1 MIVDQLDLR
10 AYNGEE
16 SRIDGL
22 VNDILIQRTS
32 EKMMEAIL
40 SLLTD
45 TVAAVP
51 QVGAYY
57 TFGYQAKT
65 PRMRYD
71 GNPLIACTGVYEWG
85 FSGLNYHWGDF
96 RNYTFE
102 ELTTNPYLVYPS
114 ELGDLRSIPYQD
126 LKINRS

>member
-45 TVAAVP
+45 TVSAVP

-71 GNPLIACTGVYEWG
+71 GNPLIACTGVYNWG
-85 FSGLNYHWGDF
+85 FTGINYHWGEG
-96 RNYTFE
+96 RQYTWE
-102 ELTTNPYLVYPS
+102 EVGSMFYLVYPN
-114 ELGDLRSIPYQD
+114 ELSDLRSIPYQYFK
-126 LKINRS
+126 LNS